1 MWGISSMTSG
11 PESGIAE
18 TVRDVLIIDDESTLS
33 EVIKEGLEIMP
44 GFRVSTVADAES
56 GLARIQTRMPDVLLL
71 DIALPGM
78 DGFELLGLLSPFG
91 KVERPRTVVAMSA
104 LTDRDT
110 NQRLTELGVN
120 SVLPKPFTLSELL
133 KVVRA

>member
-1 MWGISSMTSG
+1 MRHLRNDPGTN
-11 PESGIAE
+11 SGIAE

-56 GLARIQTRMPDVLLL
+56 GLARIQSRIPDVLLL

-78 DGFELLGLLSPFG
+78 DGFELLSLLSPFG
-91 KVERPRTVVAMSA
+91 KVTRPRTVVAMSA
-104 LTDRDT
+104 LTDRET
-110 NQRLTELGVN
+110 NQWLTELGVT

-133 KVVRA
+133 KVVSA

>member
-1 MWGISSMTSG
+1 MTSG

>member
-1 MWGISSMTSG
+1 MSSGAAS
-11 PESGIAE
+11 EIAE
-18 TVRDVLIIDDESTLS
+18 TVCDVLIIDDESTLR

-44 GFRVSTVADAES
+44 GFRVSTVGDAEC
-56 GLARIQTRMPDVLLL
+56 GLARIQTRTPDVLLL

-91 KVERPRTVVAMSA
+91 EVDRPRVVVAMSA
-104 LTDRDT
+104 LTDRET
-110 NQRLTELGVN
+110 NQRLTDLGVT

-133 KVVRA
+133 KVVSA

>member
-1 MWGISSMTSG
+1 MTSRA
-11 PESGIAE
+11 ESGIAE
-18 TVRDVLIIDDESTLS
+18 TFCDVLIIDDESTLS

-44 GFRVSTVADAES
+44 GFRVSTVANAEA
-56 GLARIQTRMPDVLLL
+56 GLARIQTNIPDVLLL

-78 DGFELLGLLSPFG
+78 DGFELLGMLSPFG
-91 KVERPRTVVAMSA
+91 KVTRPRTVVAMSA

-110 NQRLTELGVN
+110 NERLIDLGVT

-133 KVVRA
+133 KVVSA

>member
-1 MWGISSMTSG
+1 MSSGAAS
-11 PESGIAE
+11 EIAE
-18 TVRDVLIIDDESTLS
+18 TVCDVLIIDDESTLR

-44 GFRVSTVADAES
+44 GFRVSTAGDAES
-56 GLARIQTRMPDVLLL
+56 GLARIQTRTPDVLLL

-91 KVERPRTVVAMSA
+91 EVDRPRIVVAMSA
-104 LTDRDT
+104 LTDRET
-110 NQRLTELGVN
+110 NQRLTDLGVT

-133 KVVRA
+133 KVVSA